1 MKNVPF
7 PSREDLFDSLEG
19 TRSLP
24 LTRPAFDDEITVFL
38 ISADSLLPVRGDSD
52 HLRPSL
58 DPLCQSTAMP
68 ESPSVPRYPES
79 EPSTSSSEIG
89 NTLPSLSTIL
99 RLSRV
104 IP

>member
-1 MKNVPF
+1 MKIVPF

-19 TRSLP
+19 TRSFP
-24 LTRPAFDDEITVFL
+24 LTRPDDEITAFL

-58 DPLCQSTAMP
+58 DPLCQSTAIP

-79 EPSTSSSEIG
+79 EPSTSSSEMG

-104 IP
+104 MP

>member
-1 MKNVPF
+1 MKSAPF

-19 TRSLP
+19 TRSFP
-24 LTRPAFDDEITVFL
+24 LTRPAFDDEITAFL

-58 DPLCQSTAMP
+58 DPLCQSTAIP

-79 EPSTSSSEIG
+79 ASTSSSEMG
-89 NTLPSLSTIL
+89 STLPSLSTIL

-104 IP
+104 MP